1 MDLKKEQQILLS
13 KQRIKYIDALRGFTM
28 FLVVLQHIESIGF
41 GIHPYESVLGNILVS
56 FRMPMFFFISGY
68 IAYKVSFDWNMDAY
82 CSNLRKKAIVQLI
95 PTVFFFSLFTI
106 AKAGNPISSF
116 VTNGWGGY
124 WFTFVLFEMFVLFY
138 SLSYWYKK
146 YLDHCLVALSVFGVF
161 SLVVFRSD
169 AAWWNM
175 LCLENLCKYF
185 QFFSLGILAKKYNT
199 KFSFLIR
206 NTKAFVF
213 LIFIFSIVI
222 ITATNWVN
230 ESFIVK
236 SLVRDVIVR
245 YTGIFVV
252 FAFSLSK
259 EEFFKRE
266 NWFNKCILFI
276 GRRTLDIYVIH
287 YFLLSSFPQL
297 KSFVQQNI
305 ITEISV
311 SFFLTIMVIAVSLV
325 ISEVIRCSSFLG
337 HYLFGVKLEK
347 NDK

>member
-199 KFSFLIR
+199 KFSFLI
-206 NTKAFVF
+206 
-213 LIFIFSIVI
+213 FIFSIVI

-252 FAFSLSK
+252 FAFFLSK

>member
-1 MDLKKEQQILLS
+1 M
-13 KQRIKYIDALRGFTM
+13 
-28 FLVVLQHIESIGF
+28 
-41 GIHPYESVLGNILVS
+41 
-56 FRMPMFFFISGY
+56 
-68 IAYKVSFDWNMDAY
+68 
-82 CSNLRKKAIVQLI
+82 
-95 PTVFFFSLFTI
+95 
-106 AKAGNPISSF
+106 
-116 VTNGWGGY
+116 
-124 WFTFVLFEMFVLFY
+124 
-138 SLSYWYKK
+138 
-146 YLDHCLVALSVFGVF
+146 
-161 SLVVFRSD
+161 
-169 AAWWNM
+169 
-175 LCLENLCKYF
+175 
-185 QFFSLGILAKKYNT
+185 
-199 KFSFLIR
+199 
-206 NTKAFVF
+206 
-213 LIFIFSIVI
+213 I
-222 ITATNWVN
+222 ITATNCVN

-252 FAFSLSK
+252 FAFFLSK